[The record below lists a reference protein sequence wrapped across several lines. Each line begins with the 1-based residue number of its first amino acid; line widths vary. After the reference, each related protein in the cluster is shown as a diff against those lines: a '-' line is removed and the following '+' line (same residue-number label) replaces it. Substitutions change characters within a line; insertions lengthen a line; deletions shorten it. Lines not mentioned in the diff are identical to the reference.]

1 MVASSV
7 SQTLE
12 GSATS
17 YQRRWWALA
26 VLLLCL
32 LVIGLDN
39 TIVNVALPTL
49 ARDLSASASQL
60 QWFVD
65 AYALVFAGLLLVAG
79 SLGDHFGRKRL
90 LYIGLLI
97 FLGGSLGAAF
107 SATSITL
114 IIAQGVMGLGG
125 ACIMPSTLSI
135 TVNIFSGKERLRA
148 IAIWSAVGGL
158 GIILGPLTGG
168 WLLEHAHW
176 GAIFLV
182 NVPIILLALL
192 LGVFLIPESRDPR
205 ATPLDGVGTL
215 LVSAMLFALLY
226 GIIEQPAYGWGDL
239 SIRLSLIAAVVLLIA
254 FVLWEVRQ
262 PYPLLDVRV
271 FRNRRFTAA
280 SLSIALVFFALNGM
294 IFFLAQYFQLVL
306 GYTTLVAGTRLIPV
320 VIGLGAASPL
330 SSWLVER
337 VGTKITVATGMAV
350 IMGSLVFMAATS
362 ITDDYTRLA
371 FILGGL
377 GVGIAFAMVPATAAI
392 MGALPLAKAGVGS
405 AMNDTTREVGGAL
418 GVAILGS
425 VVASAYHDAIAPAT
439 LHLPSP
445 VAALARNSL
454 EAALLVA
461 QRMGGPAG
469 AHLATA
475 AKAAFLEGMDH
486 AVGVGVGFAFVGM
499 VVAVL
504 FLPAREQ
511 PQPAAEV

>member
-1 MVASSV
+1 M
-7 SQTLE
+7 
-12 GSATS
+12 
-17 YQRRWWALA
+17 
-26 VLLLCL
+26 
-32 LVIGLDN
+32 
-39 TIVNVALPTL
+39 
-49 ARDLSASASQL
+49 
-60 QWFVD
+60 
-65 AYALVFAGLLLVAG
+65 
-79 SLGDHFGRKRL
+79 
-90 LYIGLLI
+90 
-97 FLGGSLGAAF
+97 
-107 SATSITL
+107 
-114 IIAQGVMGLGG
+114 
-125 ACIMPSTLSI
+125 
-135 TVNIFSGKERLRA
+135 
-148 IAIWSAVGGL
+148 
-158 GIILGPLTGG
+158 
-168 WLLEHAHW
+168 
-176 GAIFLV
+176 
-182 NVPIILLALL
+182 
-192 LGVFLIPESRDPR
+192 
-205 ATPLDGVGTL
+205 
-215 LVSAMLFALLY
+215 

-239 SIRLSLIAAVVLLIA
+239 SIRLSLIAAAVLLMA

-262 PYPLLDVRV
+262 PYPLLDVRI

-320 VIGLGAASPL
+320 VIGLGVASPV

-377 GVGIAFAMVPATAAI
+377 GVGIALAVVPATASI

-439 LHLPSP
+439 LHLPGP
-445 VAALARNSL
+445 VATLARNSL

-469 AHLATA
+469 AHLAIA

-511 PQPAAEV
+511 LHPAAAV